1 MTALATAP
9 IIADD
14 VEYYEVRDLLS
25 GEVIGRI
32 TAHRVRADGPLR
44 RALEKHG
51 FRFLEE
57 RYICGAELIVKA
69 VKVR

>member
-51 FRFLEE
+51 FRLVAADGSMGTPQP
-57 RYICGAELIVKA
+57 RLTKL
-69 VKVR
+69 